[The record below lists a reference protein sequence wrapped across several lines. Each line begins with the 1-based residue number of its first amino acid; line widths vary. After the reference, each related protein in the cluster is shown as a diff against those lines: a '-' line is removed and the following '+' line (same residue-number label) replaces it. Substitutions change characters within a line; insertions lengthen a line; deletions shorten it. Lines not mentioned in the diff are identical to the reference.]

1 MKANAL
7 THDEILELN
16 ILNTKLFK
24 GDLFK
29 VFTAEEENSE
39 DFKRQDELMRKKMA
53 YLREAEE

>member
-1 MKANAL
+1 MEAKQL
-7 THDEILELN
+7 TSAEILESS

-53 YLREAEE
+53 YRREAEA